1 MKNKKSPWMHY
12 VSPIIGVGLL
22 LLLGFYGRTSAKKE
36 PVHQQHLKL
45 GYFPNVT
52 HAPAVVGVAQGAFQK
67 EVSKNTTV
75 DYLVFN
81 AGPAAME
88 ALLAGEVD
96 MCYVGPGPALNTF
109 IKTKGRALRI
119 LAGACDGGAGLVAR
133 PQANISSVRD
143 LDGKSVAVPQLG
155 GTQDI
160 SLRHFM
166 ALNNLSPVEKGGTVK
181 ILPIKN
187 ADMLALLKRGEIDA
201 AWAPEPW
208 ITRLIEEA
216 GAKLVVDE
224 RDLWPDKRF
233 TTTVLVGRTAYITAH
248 PQEVEAILNAHR
260 SAVAFVQNEP
270 EAAQQILNGELK
282 RLTNKAL
289 SKETLKTAWGRV
301 TFTTD
306 ANPVSIMQIADAAVQ
321 AGYSQTKDLD
331 IALLIDGSFLEKAQ
345 KRQLTVLAK

>member
-1 MKNKKSPWMHY
+1 M
-12 VSPIIGVGLL
+12 
-22 LLLGFYGRTSAKKE
+22 LGIYGRTPASNE
-36 PVHQQHLKL
+36 PVNQRHLKL

-52 HAPAVVGVAQGAFQK
+52 HAPAVVGAAQGVFQK
-67 EVSKNTTV
+67 EVGKNTTV
-75 DYLVFN
+75 DTLVFN

-88 ALLAGEVD
+88 ALLAGELD
-96 MCYVGPGPALNTF
+96 LCYVGPGPALNTY
-109 IKTKGRALRI
+109 IKTRRHALRI
-119 LAGACDGGAGLVAR
+119 LAGACEGGAGLVAR
-133 PQANISSVRD
+133 PEAHIESIRD
-143 LDGKSVAVPQLG
+143 LDGKIVAIPQLG

-166 ALNNLSPVEKGGTVK
+166 AVNGLSPIEKGGTVK

-208 ITRLIEEA
+208 TTRLVAEA

-233 TTTVLVGRTAYITAH
+233 TSTVLVGRTAYITAH
-248 PQEVEAILNAHR
+248 PNEVESILTAHR
-260 SAVAFVQNEP
+260 NAVAFVRSEP
-270 EAAQQILNGELK
+270 TAAQQILNGELK
-282 RLTNKAL
+282 RLTGKSL
-289 SKETLKTAWGRV
+289 SSEVLQNSWSRV

-306 ANPVSIMQIADAAVQ
+306 PNPVSIRQIAEAAVQ
-321 AGYSQTKDLD
+321 AGYIQPKELNLV
-331 IALLIDGSFLEKAQ
+331 LLFDSSFLQKAQ